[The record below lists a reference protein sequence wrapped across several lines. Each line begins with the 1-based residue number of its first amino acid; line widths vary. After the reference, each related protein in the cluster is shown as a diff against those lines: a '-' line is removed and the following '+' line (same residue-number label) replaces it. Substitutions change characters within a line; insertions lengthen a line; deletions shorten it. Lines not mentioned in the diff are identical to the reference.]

1 MANEEASGAQM
12 YRNWRDLIRPRRVE
26 IDPRSKTDTYAKFVC
41 EPLERGYGVTI
52 GNALRRILISSIM
65 GAAVTKVKID
75 GALHEF
81 TSLPEVKEDVTD
93 IVLNLKEF
101 RLKLHGYEPKVC
113 TIDVEGPATVTG
125 EDIVHDDNVVVLNP
139 EHHIA
144 TVSENGKLR
153 LELTVAP
160 GRGYVPAEEN
170 KDEEDPIGVIPID
183 SLFSP
188 VTKVNYSITNARVGQ
203 RTDYDK
209 LTLEVWTDGSV
220 LPEDAV
226 AFASKILKEQLNI
239 FINFDESLEPEES
252 TAEEVPEFNE
262 HLLVPVDELELSVR
276 SFNCLQNAGIK
287 YIGDLVQKTE
297 QEMLKTKNFGR
308 KSLKEIKELLRD
320 RGLELGMTLD
330 NWPPKELQGE

>member
-1 MANEEASGAQM
+1 M
-12 YRNWRDLIRPRRVE
+12 YRNWRDLIRPREVK
-26 IDPRSKTDTYAKFVC
+26 IDLRSKTSTYAKFVC
-41 EPLERGYGVTI
+41 EPLERGYGMTI

-81 TSLPEVKEDVTD
+81 TSLPEVKEDVIE
-93 IVLNLKEF
+93 IVLNLKEL
-101 RLKLHGYEPKVC
+101 RLKLHGYEPRVC
-113 TIDVEGPATVTG
+113 TIDVQGPATVTAA
-125 EDIVHDDNVVVLNP
+125 DINTDDNVVVLNP

-144 TVSENGKLR
+144 TVSDNGRLR

-160 GRGYVPAEEN
+160 GRGYVPADEN
-170 KDEEDPIGVIPID
+170 KDEEDPIGVIPVD

-188 VTKVNYSITNARVGQ
+188 IVKVNYSITNARVGQ

-209 LTLEVWTDGSV
+209 LALEVWTDGSV
-220 LPEDAV
+220 APEDAV
-226 AFASKILKEQLNI
+226 AFASKILKEQLTI

-252 TAEEVPEFNE
+252 FAEEEPEFNE
-262 HLLVPVDELELSVR
+262 HLLVPVNELELSVR

-320 RGLELGMTLD
+320 RGLELGMKLD
-330 NWPPKELQGE
+330 NWPPKELKES

>member
-1 MANEEASGAQM
+1 M
-12 YRNWRDLIRPRRVE
+12 YRNWRDLIRPREVK
-26 IDPRSKTDTYAKFVC
+26 IDLRSKTSTYAKFVC
-41 EPLERGYGVTI
+41 EPLERGYGMTL

-81 TSLPEVKEDVTD
+81 TSLPEVKEDVIE
-93 IVLNLKEF
+93 IVLNLKEL
-101 RLKLHGYEPKVC
+101 RLKLNGHEPRVC
-113 TIDVEGPATVTG
+113 TIDVQGPATVTAA
-125 EDIVHDDNVVVLNP
+125 DIATDDHVMVLNP
-139 EHHIA
+139 DHHIA
-144 TVSENGKLR
+144 TVSDNGRLR
-153 LELTVAP
+153 LELTVSP
-160 GRGYVPAEEN
+160 GRGYVPADEN
-170 KDEEDPIGVIPID
+170 KEEEDPIGVIPVD

-188 VTKVNYSITNARVGQ
+188 IVKVNYSITNARVGQ

-209 LTLEVWTDGSV
+209 LALEVWTDGSV
-220 LPEDAV
+220 APEDAV
-226 AFASKILKEQLNI
+226 AFASKILKEQLTI

-252 TAEEVPEFNE
+252 FAEEEPEFNE
-262 HLLVPVDELELSVR
+262 HLLVPVNELELSVR

-320 RGLELGMTLD
+320 RGLELGMKLD
-330 NWPPKELQGE
+330 NWPPKELKES